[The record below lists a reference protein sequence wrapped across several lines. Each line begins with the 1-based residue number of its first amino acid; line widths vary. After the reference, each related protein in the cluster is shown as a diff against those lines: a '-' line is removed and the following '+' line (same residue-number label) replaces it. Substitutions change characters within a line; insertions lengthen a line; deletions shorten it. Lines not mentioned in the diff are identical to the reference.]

1 MGPVSQNYLMTK
13 GTICSKTK
21 ICHKIYLSCFTK
33 LSYLMIIIRL
43 FEILGHPN
51 TCLKT
56 ILIMAAAYFFFIKK
70 AISFIGNV
78 SSGIG

>member
-1 MGPVSQNYLMTK
+1 MGPVSQNYLMT
-13 GTICSKTK
+13 TICPKTK

-33 LSYLMIIIRL
+33 LSYLMMIIRL

-56 ILIMAAAYFFFIKK
+56 KFNMAAAYF
-70 AISFIGNV
+70 
-78 SSGIG
+78 